1 MGFGGLAPRSGC
13 RGAGPAKQ
21 TVSWTSRDR
30 STSYIYTPSTGDL
43 SIRTVADQCDLT
55 AVSCFPLQ

>member
-13 RGAGPAKQ
+13 RGAGLAKQ
-21 TVSWTSRDR
+21 TVSGHRETVAPPQLAIHGR
-30 STSYIYTPSTGDL
+30 P

-55 AVSCFPLQ
+55 AVCCFPLQ